1 MNSAIKLQILI
12 SRLKKEQILPEK
24 MGAVADCCS
33 TREIDQR
40 KEGDENQP
48 GILTPISQENGV
60 NAKDEATFREHLWHK
75 WR

>member
-1 MNSAIKLQILI
+1 
-12 SRLKKEQILPEK
+12 

-75 WR
+75 WRQHKVEISTFGGQTEGAILVEA